1 MPLLWKVE
9 LLGTVKPVLLSIAG
23 TLELGIKPDGDG

>member
-9 LLGTVKPVLLSIAG
+9 LLGTVIPVLLCIAR